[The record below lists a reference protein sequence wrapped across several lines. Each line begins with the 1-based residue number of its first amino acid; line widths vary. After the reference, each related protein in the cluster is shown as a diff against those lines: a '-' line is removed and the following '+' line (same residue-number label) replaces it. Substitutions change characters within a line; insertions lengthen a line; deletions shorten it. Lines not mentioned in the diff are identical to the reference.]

1 MSSGKDP
8 EAIVQDRGLKQMTDD
23 SEIRNVI
30 VGVLQSHPSQLA
42 DYVAGNVRLF
52 PFFVGQVMKA
62 TKGSANPKLVNEILT
77 EELKNR
83 TGEA

>member
-1 MSSGKDP
+1 
-8 EAIVQDRGLKQMTDD
+8 
-23 SEIRNVI
+23 
-30 VGVLQSHPSQLA
+30 VLQSHPSQLA